1 MHEQA
6 RRSSPPSRVRSPT
19 DRQFASGCS
28 PRRFGPTQ
36 LPSATELWHTPA
48 RTFTVLM
55 WCLHGRT
62 HAALSVSARYTLSI
76 RLNHLPPWTPFSS
89 AANMRSFHT
98 EASTHVQSRPRVFAP
113 CVALS
118 GTAGAWLSL
127 CLVVE
132 LTPPPSCLPSLGAAL
147 LSALLAA
154 LAASLLRRL

>member
-1 MHEQA
+1 MY
-6 RRSSPPSRVRSPT
+6 SRIRA
-19 DRQFASGCS
+19 QEASCAEKLCEGGDS
-28 PRRFGPTQ
+28 
-36 LPSATELWHTPA
+36 WH
-48 RTFTVLM
+48 L
-55 WCLHGRT
+55 LD
-62 HAALSVSARYTLSI
+62 ARYTLSI

-154 LAASLLRRL
+154 LAASVLRRL